1 MVKVSPWSVK
11 GVEPEAREAAKIAA
25 RRAGMTVG
33 QWLNHTIRAAAAQ
46 QLATP
51 SRSPQDTIS
60 SDMAHYDESAGLSG
74 PLEYYGGRT
83 ANAQAMSGM
92 AYRAHPPA
100 PTNESIFENLLNLTN
115 RIDRTEMKAA
125 AAVAP
130 LADQVEQLSERV
142 EHFNEQVEHVKSQA
156 TGSTAPVERAVQRL
170 SERLEKIEAARK
182 TDNDNRRRSIF
193 SRNP

>member
-1 MVKVSPWSVK
+1 MAKVSPWSVK

-51 SRSPQDTIS
+51 SRAPQFATP
-60 SDMAHYDESAGLSG
+60 SDMAPYDESAGPSG
-74 PLEYYGGRT
+74 GYENYGT
-83 ANAQAMSGM
+83 
-92 AYRAHPPA
+92 AYRVHPPA

-115 RIDRTEMKAA
+115 RIERTEMKTE

-130 LADQVEQLSERV
+130 LADQVEQLSGQV
-142 EHFNEQVEHVKSQA
+142 EQVTEQVEQVKSQA
-156 TGSTAPVERAVQRL
+156 TISTAPVERAVQRL
-170 SERLEKIEAARK
+170 SERLEKIEASRK
-182 TDNDNRRRSIF
+182 ADRDNHRRTIF
-193 SRNP
+193 GREK